1 MYPLV
6 GTIGAALNVTMLTYT
21 DTASVGVSSDD
32 AAIGD
37 REQLMESLR
46 HGFVAVIGPKAL
58 TGDPLS

>member
-1 MYPLV
+1 
-6 GTIGAALNVTMLTYT
+6 MLTYT

-32 AAIGD
+32 SAIGD